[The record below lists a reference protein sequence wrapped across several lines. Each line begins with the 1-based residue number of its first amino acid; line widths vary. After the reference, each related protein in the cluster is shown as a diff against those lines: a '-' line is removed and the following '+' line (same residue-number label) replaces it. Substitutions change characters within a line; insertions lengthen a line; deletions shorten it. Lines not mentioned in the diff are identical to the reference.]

1 MRYIGQDGT
10 VEPPISFIP
19 LLESAMTIKYV
30 DFFVFEEVC
39 RIIQDFIKSDSP
51 VFPISVNF
59 SRFTLVDADFLKTI
73 FSICDQYQVP
83 RSLLEFEITESA
95 ENIDETFLDDMIRG
109 YQKSRI
115 FCGHRR
121 FRSQIC
127 QPVSSS

>member
-51 VFPISVNF
+51 VFPISVKLLTIHTGGCRF
-59 SRFTLVDADFLKTI
+59 S
-73 FSICDQYQVP
+73 
-83 RSLLEFEITESA
+83 E
-95 ENIDETFLDDMIRG
+95 DDL
-109 YQKSRI
+109 
-115 FCGHRR
+115 FHL
-121 FRSQIC
+121 
-127 QPVSSS
+127 